1 MTIIESE
8 QSREVRLTEL
18 TRGPFVF
25 RFLSYRKSE
34 DAALNLRSEDYIVSE
49 LTPEK
54 AIFGLCDGVGSSF
67 YGNIGS
73 QLLGE
78 ILLSWL
84 EKVPLP
90 GKPSLE
96 KPQAVNAWLGTITS
110 ELTSELNGKVT
121 FATSVVQRK
130 EITSQD
136 ELVRLAEITQ
146 RDDFGTQSNFAC
158 GILWPRSR
166 VLPKGLVLLFWL
178 GNARIRLFNQNRE
191 LTSMLGWGK
200 DPNQLKEVWSSKDGV
215 VGKVYSYVTDL
226 AAVTHI
232 IAYSDGLENV
242 EEQIRP
248 HLDGAQLEALVQK
261 SQSIKDD
268 DATFLE
274 LSTRPEEIPGL
285 ADDIIIPLRQQMRP
299 PPSTASQPNP
309 EAQQLRASLAT
320 LQKKHDA
327 QSKAADRSRL
337 LLMAVAALLA
347 AFCFC
352 TGLLVQP
359 IVGPIIR
366 PPTPTPTPTATPTPT
381 PKAAVKQTSH
391 STASHSPFLLK
402 HLQADR
408 QSYVRC
414 DENRHS
420 ATALLSLSPQAH
432 PIHHDLV
439 DGMDSSPA
447 TIDLRRPHVY

>member
-1 MTIIESE
+1 MMTIIESE
-8 QSREVRLTEL
+8 QSREIRLTEF
-18 TRGPFVF
+18 TRGPFVL

-67 YGNIGS
+67 YGNLGS

-90 GKPSLE
+90 GNISLD
-96 KPQAVNAWLGTITS
+96 KAQALSAWLGTITS
-110 ELTSELNGKVT
+110 ELTSELNDKVT
-121 FATSVVQRK
+121 FATSVIQRK

-166 VLPKGLVLLFWL
+166 GLPNGLVLLFWL

-215 VGKVYSYVTDL
+215 VGKVYAYVTDL
-226 AAVTHI
+226 ATVTHV
-232 IAYSDGLENV
+232 IAYSDGLENA

-248 HLDGAQLEALVQK
+248 NLDGAQLEALVQK

-274 LSTRPEEIPGL
+274 LSTRPENVPGL
-285 ADDIIIPLRQQMRP
+285 ADDIISPLRKQMRP
-299 PPSTASQPNP
+299 LPASASQPNP
-309 EAQQLRASLAT
+309 EAAQLKASLAA
-320 LQKKHDA
+320 LQKKHEA
-327 QSKAADRSRL
+327 QSKAAERSRL
-337 LLMAVAALLA
+337 LLIAVAALLA

-359 IVGPIIR
+359 IIGPIIR
-366 PPTPTPTPTATPTPT
+366 PPTPTSTSTATPIPT
-381 PKAAVKQTSH
+381 PKASAKQTFH
-391 STASHSPFLLK
+391 STLPPSPFLLK
-402 HLQADR
+402 HPHTGLHSHALCGR
-408 QSYVRC
+408 
-414 DENRHS
+414 NRHS
-420 ATALLSLSPQAH
+420 PTLSP
-432 PIHHDLV
+432 V
-439 DGMDSSPA
+439 TVNRSPSNTA
-447 TIDLRRPHVY
+447 

>member
-1 MTIIESE
+1 MTIVESE
-8 QSREVRLTEL
+8 QSTEVRLTEL
-18 TRGPFVF
+18 TRGSFVL

-34 DAALNLRSEDYIVSE
+34 DATLNLRSEDYIVSE

-67 YGNIGS
+67 YGNLGS

-84 EKVPLP
+84 EKVPPP
-90 GKPSLE
+90 GNLSLE
-96 KPQAVNAWLGTITS
+96 KSQVVNAWLGTITA

-130 EITSQD
+130 EITSQE

-158 GILWPRSR
+158 GIVWPRSR

-178 GNARIRLFNQNRE
+178 GNARIRVFHQNRE

-200 DPNQLKEVWSSKDGV
+200 DPNQLREVWSSKDGV
-215 VGKVYSYVTDL
+215 VGKVYSYITDL
-226 AAVTHI
+226 ATVTHV
-232 IAYSDGLENV
+232 IAYSDGLENA

-248 HLDGAQLEALVQK
+248 NLDGAQLEALVQK

-274 LSTRPEEIPGL
+274 LSTRPEEVPGL

-299 PPSTASQPNP
+299 LPSTAVQPDP
-309 EAQQLRASLAT
+309 EVQRLRSALAA

-327 QSKAADRSRL
+327 QSKGANRSRI

-347 AFCFC
+347 TFCFC
-352 TGLLVQP
+352 TGLLAQP
-359 IVGPIIR
+359 ILGPIIR
-366 PPTPTPTPTATPTPT
+366 PPTSTPTATQTLLPSATATQTFTSTPLPSATSTETSTSTPTATATPSQTDTATPTP
-381 PKAAVKQTSH
+381 
-391 STASHSPFLLK
+391 
-402 HLQADR
+402 
-408 QSYVRC
+408 
-414 DENRHS
+414 S
-420 ATALLSLSPQAH
+420 ATETATPSPSDT
-432 PIHHDLV
+432 P
-439 DGMDSSPA
+439 GS
-447 TIDLRRPHVY
+447 